1 MFFNKYIKKLCIEE
15 GFMIKLNKAKKR
27 FQYGKIF
34 YSVILLK
41 AVFIFISCNYKIV
54 PYKEAGKE
62 NSSEIKVVHSDDFV
76 EITPPVSGIIGKGNQ
91 GVFVQGR
98 TVMLSD
104 YAMDKYELSYKLW
117 YEVKEWAKNNG
128 YEFANEG
135 REGFKGIDG
144 ALPAAGVNVPVTNI
158 NWRDAIVWCNAYTE
172 KVLGQNF
179 CVYTYQG
186 KILKSAEKYDG
197 AASAIGAFWA
207 DKAECNLEKK
217 GYRLPTE
224 AEWEFAAR
232 GGWQNKPDWD
242 FKYAGSDSPDD
253 VAWYK
258 ENSEYKTHE
267 SGKKQANTLGI
278 FDMSGNVYE
287 WCFNRLGVP
296 KAETVINPIGDKT
309 VTYRAFRGGSSNY
322 VKEHCTVY
330 CRPNALSQET
340 NPQSLNPDKKKPT
353 LGFRLVRTK

>member
-1 MFFNKYIKKLCIEE
+1 
-15 GFMIKLNKAKKR
+15 MIKLNKAKKR

-135 REGFKGIDG
+135 REGMQGTIG
-144 ALPAAGVNVPVTNI
+144 AVPTTGVNVPVTNI

-186 KILKSAEKYDG
+186 KILKSSLKTIAV
-197 AASAIGAFWA
+197 SNFCA
-207 DKAECNLEKK
+207 DKAECNLGKK

-287 WCFNRLGVP
+287 WCFDRLENPP
-296 KAETVINPIGDKT
+296 KPEIVTNPVGDEIIS
-309 VTYRAFRGGSSNY
+309 YRAFRGGDSNHDKDY
-322 VKEHCTVY
+322 CTVY
-330 CRPNALSQET
+330 CRPNALIQK
-340 NPQSLNPDKKKPT
+340 PQSLLPGKTLST